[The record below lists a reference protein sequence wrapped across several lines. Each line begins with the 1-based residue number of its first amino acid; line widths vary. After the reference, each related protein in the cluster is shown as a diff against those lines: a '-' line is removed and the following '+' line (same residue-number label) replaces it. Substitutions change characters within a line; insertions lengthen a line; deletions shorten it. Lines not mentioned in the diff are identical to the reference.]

1 MIALRKKVVFTLLVV
16 VLNNSKIL
24 ADANIDNNIQKY
36 RFLYEQEKYEKIV
49 MKLRP
54 LILMIY
60 SLDWNL
66 FVG

>member
-1 MIALRKKVVFTLLVV
+1 MFTLLVV
-16 VLNNSKIL
+16 VVNNSKIL

-36 RFLYEQEKYEKIV
+36 WFLYEQEKYEKIV
-49 MKLRP
+49 MELKP

-66 FVG
+66 FFDEK